1 MVPLLSKYQCGF
13 RRGFSA
19 QNCLLVIIE
28 KWKLSIDKVKA
39 FGVLL
44 TGLSQVF
51 DCLSHKLIIA
61 NSNAYGFSL
70 SELKLMQSYLS
81 ERKQRT
87 KKNQAYNSWEEIVFE
102 VPEGS
107 ILSPILFKIE
117 LIDLFFVEQIVDLA
131 SYSDANTI
139 YDAGGNI
146 AEVIFSS

>member
-1 MVPLLSKYQCGF
+1 
-13 RRGFSA
+13 
-19 QNCLLVIIE
+19 
-28 KWKLSIDKVKA
+28 
-39 FGVLL
+39 
-44 TGLSQVF
+44 
-51 DCLSHKLIIA
+51 
-61 NSNAYGFSL
+61 
-70 SELKLMQSYLS
+70 MQSYLS
-81 ERKQRT
+81 GRKQRT

-139 YDAGGNI
+139 YDAGGNS

>member
-1 MVPLLSKYQCGF
+1 
-13 RRGFSA
+13 
-19 QNCLLVIIE
+19 
-28 KWKLSIDKVKA
+28 
-39 FGVLL
+39 
-44 TGLSQVF
+44 
-51 DCLSHKLIIA
+51 
-61 NSNAYGFSL
+61 
-70 SELKLMQSYLS
+70 MQSYLS
-81 ERKQRT
+81 GRKQRT

>member
-1 MVPLLSKYQCGF
+1 
-13 RRGFSA
+13 
-19 QNCLLVIIE
+19 
-28 KWKLSIDKVKA
+28 
-39 FGVLL
+39 
-44 TGLSQVF
+44 
-51 DCLSHKLIIA
+51 
-61 NSNAYGFSL
+61 
-70 SELKLMQSYLS
+70 MQSYLS
-81 ERKQRT
+81 GRKQRT

-146 AEVIFSS
+146 AEVIFFS

>member
-1 MVPLLSKYQCGF
+1 
-13 RRGFSA
+13 
-19 QNCLLVIIE
+19 
-28 KWKLSIDKVKA
+28 
-39 FGVLL
+39 
-44 TGLSQVF
+44 
-51 DCLSHKLIIA
+51 
-61 NSNAYGFSL
+61 
-70 SELKLMQSYLS
+70 MQSYLS
-81 ERKQRT
+81 GRKQRT

-107 ILSPILFKIE
+107 ILRPILFKIE

>member
-1 MVPLLSKYQCGF
+1 M
-13 RRGFSA
+13 
-19 QNCLLVIIE
+19 
-28 KWKLSIDKVKA
+28 
-39 FGVLL
+39 
-44 TGLSQVF
+44 F

-81 ERKQRT
+81 GRKQRT

-107 ILSPILFKIE
+107 ILSPILFKI
-117 LIDLFFVEQIVDLA
+117 DEQIVDLA